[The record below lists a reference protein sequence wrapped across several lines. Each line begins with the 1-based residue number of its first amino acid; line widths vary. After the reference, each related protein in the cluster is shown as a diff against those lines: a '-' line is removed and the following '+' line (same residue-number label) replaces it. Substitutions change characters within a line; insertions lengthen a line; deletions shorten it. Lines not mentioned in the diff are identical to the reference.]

1 MAKVTFGALRMLKS
15 LAKTMTASLARRNRR
30 VGEIVLQRWAY
41 HPDATLGLIK
51 FSDLEFWSV
60 ERPWLD
66 NKPNI
71 SCIPL
76 GDYKLKW
83 RESPKFGPTWQLEDV
98 PGRTHILIHSANFAY
113 QLQGCIALGTDL
125 MGDTIAVANSR
136 KAVNLFEEV
145 TEGGEWTLRLENAPY
160 AALE

>member
-1 MAKVTFGALRMLKS
+1 MAKAIFAALRITRS
-15 LAKTMTASLARRNRR
+15 LATTMTVSSRRRSR
-30 VGEIVLQRWAY
+30 GVGEIVLQRWAY
-41 HPDATLGLIK
+41 HPDATLGIIK
-51 FSDLEFWSV
+51 FSDIEFWSV

-71 SCIPL
+71 SCIPE
-76 GDYKLKW
+76 GEYKLKW

-98 PGRTHILIHSANFAY
+98 PDRTHILIHSANFAY

-145 TEGGEWTLRLENAPY
+145 TEGGEWTLKVKNAAY

>member
-1 MAKVTFGALRMLKS
+1 MARVTSVAQWIIRS
-15 LAKTMTASLARRNRR
+15 LVITMTVSSGRRSRS

-41 HPDATLGLIK
+41 HPDATLGIIK
-51 FSDLEFWSV
+51 FSDIEFWSV

-71 SCIPL
+71 SCIPV
-76 GDYKLKW
+76 GEYELKW

-98 PGRTHILIHSANFAY
+98 PGRTPILIHAANFAY

-145 TEGGEWTLRLENAPY
+145 TEGGEWVLKVENAAY

>member
-1 MAKVTFGALRMLKS
+1 MAKVTFAARQIIRS
-15 LAKTMTASLARRNRR
+15 LAKTMTVSSARRKRS

-41 HPDATLGLIK
+41 HPTATLGLIE
-51 FSDLEFWSV
+51 FADLEFWSV

-66 NKPNI
+66 NQPNI
-71 SCIPL
+71 SCIPV
-76 GDYKLKW
+76 GEYKLRW

-136 KAVNLFEEV
+136 KAMNLFEEV
-145 TEGGEWTLRLENAPY
+145 TEGGEWILKIKNAVY
-160 AALE
+160 AAVS

>member
-1 MAKVTFGALRMLKS
+1 M
-15 LAKTMTASLARRNRR
+15 
-30 VGEIVLQRWAY
+30 GEIVLQRWAY
-41 HPDATLGLIK
+41 HPDATLGIIK
-51 FSDLEFWSV
+51 FSDIDFWSV

-71 SCIPL
+71 SCIPE
-76 GDYKLKW
+76 GEYKLRW

-98 PGRTHILIHSANFAY
+98 PGRTHILIHAANFAY

-145 TEGGEWTLRLENAPY
+145 TEGGEWVLKVENAAY